1 MSVGVDNVFEP
12 NITREDVNLHLC
24 ICINCVGMG
33 AKMLCFLTRQEQKK
47 MLLREMHKG
56 STFT

>member
-12 NITREDVNLHLC
+12 NITREEVNLHLC

-33 AKMLCFLTRQEQKK
+33 AKMLCFLTARTEKYRYCKK
-47 MLLREMHKG
+47 NK
-56 STFT
+56 